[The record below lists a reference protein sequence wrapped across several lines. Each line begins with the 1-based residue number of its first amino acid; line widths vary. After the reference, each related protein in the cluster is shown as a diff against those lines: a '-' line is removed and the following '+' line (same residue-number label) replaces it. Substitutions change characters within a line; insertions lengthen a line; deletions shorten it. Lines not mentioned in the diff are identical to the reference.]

1 MSFECYVHVM
11 FFLVDWYLNWSM
23 YGKVVLTLPLALCAT
38 ADGDKNA
45 FLPVLLT
52 KKERKK
58 LRRTNRR
65 EAWKDKQEKIRLG
78 LEPPPE
84 PKVRRH

>member
-1 MSFECYVHVM
+1 MVTDV
-11 FFLVDWYLNWSM
+11 FLC
-23 YGKVVLTLPLALCAT
+23 PA

-84 PKVRRH
+84 PKVREDGARDMNE

>member
-1 MSFECYVHVM
+1 M
-11 FFLVDWYLNWSM
+11 FCHSLLIPNRCSH
-23 YGKVVLTLPLALCAT
+23 TA
-38 ADGDKNA
+38 ADGDKNV

-52 KKERKK
+52 KRERKK

-84 PKVRRH
+84 PKVRGCSDGRSTELVCTESYPPMNG